1 MRALAPSAAL
11 VFALALGA
19 VGAVLPRAAMATPSL
34 DACTGVLHREA
45 GATTATAIESP
56 GTWCL
61 DQDLVEHAD
70 VLDDRSMIAVDVSD
84 VTIDCRGYRI
94 AYTGATDTMFG
105 IVVRGP
111 GTRDRVTVR
120 NCDLHGFSNA
130 IAMGPTRD
138 FLVEDNTVHA
148 SRANASGL
156 ATAIEAWGNG
166 IVRRNHLHDS
176 INRAIRVAGGSQV
189 TDNLIDGVLATAQQS
204 VARGIEIYDSM
215 KVVRDTPVRGNT
227 VRGLV
232 SSAPNQIMALAILS
246 SPADVGTEVS
256 GNVFIHD
263 GSTGP
268 VGIYCDSGARVFDNV
283 IAGFFA
289 PMVGSCVDTDDNDIS
304 P

>member
-1 MRALAPSAAL
+1 MIRALALVAL
-11 VFALALGA
+11 LLAGA
-19 VGAVLPRAAMATPSL
+19 GLLLPRVAQATPSV

-45 GATTATAIESP
+45 GTADPIAIEAP

-61 DQDLVEHAD
+61 DQDMVESVDA
-70 VLDDRSMIAVDVSD
+70 VGSFVSMIAVDVGD
-84 VTIDCRGYRI
+84 VTIDCRGHRI
-94 AYTGATDTMFG
+94 VYTGAADSMFG

-111 GTRDRVTVR
+111 GNNDRVTVR
-120 NCDLHGFSNA
+120 NCHLHGFSNA

-138 FLVEDNTVHA
+138 FLVEDNSVHA
-148 SRANASGL
+148 GRANAFGL
-156 ATAIEAWGNG
+156 ATTIEAWGNG
-166 IVRRNHLHDS
+166 IVRRNRIHDS

-189 TDNLIDGVLATAQQS
+189 TGNLIDGVSGTAQQS

-215 KVVRDTPVRGNT
+215 AVVRDTPVRGNT

-232 SSAPNQIMALAILS
+232 SSAPNQMMALAILS
-246 SPADVGTEVS
+246 GPSGIGTEVS
-256 GNVFIHD
+256 DNVFIHD

-268 VGIYCDSGARVFDNV
+268 IGIYCDSGARVSDNV

-289 PMVGSCVDTDDNDIS
+289 PLVNACVDTGDNDTS